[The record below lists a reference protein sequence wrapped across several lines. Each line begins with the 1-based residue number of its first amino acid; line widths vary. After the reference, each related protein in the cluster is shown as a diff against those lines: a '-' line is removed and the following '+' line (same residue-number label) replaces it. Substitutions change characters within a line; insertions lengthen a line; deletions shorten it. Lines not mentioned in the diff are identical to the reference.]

1 MSIILLYYI
10 TGTFVTLLTLA
21 LSVLSVISMEDMF
34 VLTSAG
40 ILLIVL
46 GVVQHLLLFIK
57 FDRLRIENH
66 EEHLLG

>member
-10 TGTFVTLLTLA
+10 TGTFVTLLKLV

-46 GVVQHLLLFIK
+46 GVVQHLLSLHK
-57 FDRLRIENH
+57 KYR
-66 EEHLLG
+66 

>member
-34 VLTSAG
+34 VLTSSG

-46 GVVQHLLLFIK
+46 GVVQHLLSLHK
-57 FDRLRIENH
+57 KYL
-66 EEHLLG
+66 

>member
-10 TGTFVTLLTLA
+10 TGTFVTLLTLV

-46 GVVQHLLLFIK
+46 GVVQHLLSLHK
-57 FDRLRIENH
+57 KYR
-66 EEHLLG
+66 

>member
-1 MSIILLYYI
+1 MSFILIYYI

-46 GVVQHLLLFIK
+46 GVVQHLLSLHK
-57 FDRLRIENH
+57 KYR
-66 EEHLLG
+66 

>member
-40 ILLIVL
+40 ILLIIL
-46 GVVQHLLLFIK
+46 GVVQHLLSLHK
-57 FDRLRIENH
+57 KYR
-66 EEHLLG
+66 

>member
-34 VLTSAG
+34 VLTSSG

-46 GVVQHLLLFIK
+46 GVVQHLLSLHK
-57 FDRLRIENH
+57 KYR
-66 EEHLLG
+66 

>member
-46 GVVQHLLLFIK
+46 GVVQHLLSLHK
-57 FDRLRIENH
+57 KYL
-66 EEHLLG
+66 

>member
-21 LSVLSVISMEDMF
+21 VSVLSVISMEDMF

-46 GVVQHLLLFIK
+46 GVVQHLLSLHK
-57 FDRLRIENH
+57 KYR
-66 EEHLLG
+66 

>member
-46 GVVQHLLLFIK
+46 GVVQHLLSLHNK
-57 FDRLRIENH
+57 YR
-66 EEHLLG
+66 

>member
-46 GVVQHLLLFIK
+46 GGAQHLLSLHK
-57 FDRLRIENH
+57 KYR
-66 EEHLLG
+66 

>member
-46 GVVQHLLLFIK
+46 GVVQHLLSLNK
-57 FDRLRIENH
+57 KYR
-66 EEHLLG
+66 

>member
-46 GVVQHLLLFIK
+46 GVVQHLLSLHK
-57 FDRLRIENH
+57 KYR
-66 EEHLLG
+66 